1 VTTSGCSTLG
11 VDGAKIKPQP
21 ASALCPHPRVYA
33 NWHTFTGTTQIK
45 QGETAFQTVKRFRVA
60 EAEKNKAGQRLW
72 EGMKACRQDKAPE
85 PKDPGAEDTSI
96 ADLFSG
102 ESSSLASQ

>member
-33 NWHTFTGTTQIK
+33 NWHTFAGTTQIK

-85 PKDPGAEDTSI
+85 PKDSGAEDTSI
-96 ADLFSG
+96 ADLFSDRP
-102 ESSSLASQ
+102 